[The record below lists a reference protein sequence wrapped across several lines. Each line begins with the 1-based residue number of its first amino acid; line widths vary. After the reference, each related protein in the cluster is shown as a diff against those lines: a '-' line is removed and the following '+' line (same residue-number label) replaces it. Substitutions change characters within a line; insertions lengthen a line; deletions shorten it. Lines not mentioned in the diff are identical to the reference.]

1 MSVMLTPTKGI
12 ATMERDKPMSDR
24 QDIAYSIEKFSAQ
37 DLMTLRSELLS
48 GADSFQAAEI
58 VANFL
63 TGRGYGCS
71 PHEARAVASNIEV
84 PGVTAEFI
92 QAELESVA
100 RVM

>member
-1 MSVMLTPTKGI
+1 MALPN
-12 ATMERDKPMSDR
+12 DP
-24 QDIAYSIEKFSAQ
+24 QDITHGVEKFSAQ
-37 DLMTLRSELLS
+37 DLITLRTELLQS

-71 PHEARAVASNIEV
+71 SHEARGVVSNIEV
-84 PGVTAEFI
+84 SGVTAEHI
-92 QAELESVA
+92 QAQLERVA

>member
-1 MSVMLTPTKGI
+1 
-12 ATMERDKPMSDR
+12 METRNALNDP
-24 QDIAYSIEKFSAQ
+24 QDITHGVEKFSAQ
-37 DLMTLRSELLS
+37 DLTTLRTELLQS

-71 PHEARAVASNIEV
+71 SQEARHVVSNIEN
-84 PGVTAEFI
+84 PGVTTDHI
-92 QAELESVA
+92 QAQLELVA

>member
-1 MSVMLTPTKGI
+1 MLPPMKGT
-12 ATMERDKPMSDR
+12 ATMEDNKAMDDR
-24 QDIAYSIEKFSAQ
+24 QDITYSIEKFSVQ
-37 DLMTLRSELLS
+37 DLITLRSELLTS
-48 GADSFQAAEI
+48 GVDSFQAAEI

-84 PGVTAEFI
+84 PGVTAEHI
-92 QAELESVA
+92 QEQLESVA